1 MNNVQLLVDLYQ
13 DAQRQGPGGEEQTR
27 LAITLSGLKK
37 SRELKIA
44 DIGCGSG
51 AATFVLAK
59 TLDAHITA
67 VDIYPEFLNKLAEAA
82 SRIGVADHVVTRT
95 ESMEQLSFA
104 EEELDAIWSEG
115 AIYNMGFAEGIE
127 AWRKYLKSGGILA
140 VSELTWL
147 TEERPEELQA
157 YWDREYPKVDI
168 ASAKMD
174 VLERLGFSPLGYFV
188 LPENCWLDNYY
199 GPIQKRFA
207 EFLERHKKSDAARA
221 IIKAEENEILF
232 YEKYKA
238 FVGYG
243 YYIARKTA
251 AAHGAPITGQ
261 APPPA
266 RFVRPQDNDRNSDMV
281 DTGFEPVTSSV

>member
-1 MNNVQLLVDLYQ
+1 MDNQLLVDLHQ

-27 LAITLSGLKK
+27 LAITVSGLKK

-59 TLDAHITA
+59 TLGAHITA
-67 VDIYPEFLNKLAEAA
+67 VDICPEFLNKLAEAT

-95 ESMEQLSFA
+95 ESMEQPSFA
-104 EEELDAIWSEG
+104 EEELDAIWSED

-157 YWDREYPKVDI
+157 YWDREYPKVDT
-168 ASAKMD
+168 ASAT
-174 VLERLGFSPLGYFV
+174 VII
-188 LPENCWLDNYY
+188 LPGKGRPMGL
-199 GPIQKRFA
+199 R
-207 EFLERHKKSDAARA
+207 S
-221 IIKAEENEILF
+221 
-232 YEKYKA
+232 
-238 FVGYG
+238 
-243 YYIARKTA
+243 
-251 AAHGAPITGQ
+251 Q
-261 APPPA
+261 AKPPPPA
-266 RFVRPQDNDRNSDMV
+266 RLVRPQDNDRNSGMV